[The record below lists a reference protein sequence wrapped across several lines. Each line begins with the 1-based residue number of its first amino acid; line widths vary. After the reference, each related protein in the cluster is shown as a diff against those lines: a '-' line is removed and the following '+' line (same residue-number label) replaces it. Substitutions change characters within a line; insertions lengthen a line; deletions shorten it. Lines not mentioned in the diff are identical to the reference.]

1 MKKRNS
7 KKPVRTKAKVAKPET
22 VVETNGGSGSPAED
36 QDGNKSPSNAQQE
49 QLVTLEKV
57 IASAQTQF
65 EEVGRA
71 LHLIKTDGLYKGP
84 YKSFEI
90 YCDEKWGMADKHAY
104 RLIKSYR
111 AMKVLRDAEVAP
123 NLLPKNEY
131 QVRVL
136 LDQSREEKWHEDWN
150 KVLKAAK
157 NDPAAITG
165 SLVEATLEPDKGSLS
180 TARISNKEV
189 VGKVLKWI
197 DERVADL
204 GSVKAAQEL
213 LAKIRKEL
221 QKLTK

>member
-1 MKKRNS
+1 MKNRNS
-7 KKPVRTKAKVAKPET
+7 KKPVKTKAKVAKPEAE
-22 VVETNGGSGSPAED
+22 VENNEETGSPAETENGD
-36 QDGNKSPSNAQQE
+36 ETLSSAQRE

-71 LHLIKTDGLYKGP
+71 LHLINTNGLYKGP
-84 YKSFEI
+84 YKTFEI

-104 RLIKSYR
+104 RLIKSFN
-111 AMKVLRDAEVAP
+111 AMKVLREAEVDAD
-123 NLLPKNEY
+123 LLPKNEY

-136 LDQSREEKWHEDWN
+136 LDRSNEEKWHKDWN

-157 NDPAAITG
+157 HNPAAIKG
-165 SLVEATLEPDKGSLS
+165 SLVEATLGSEKDRSS
-180 TARISNKEV
+180 TSKSSNKEV

-197 DERVADL
+197 DESVADL
-204 GSVKAAQEL
+204 DSVKAAQEL
-213 LAKIRKEL
+213 LAKIKKEL